1 MNDKTVLLNKM
12 LDKDIP
18 KLINTNKRINDIMT
32 LLNKLKQQEMD
43 TQKMLIMSVIP
54 ALDKC
59 VEDINDINNRLT
71 ALENASGLQP
81 LENANGLQPLENTNG
96 LQQEPVN

>member
-1 MNDKTVLLNKM
+1 MNDKAVLLNKM

-18 KLINTNKRINDIMT
+18 KLINTNKRINDIMAQ
-32 LLNKLKQQEMD
+32 LNKLKQQETD

-59 VEDINDINNRLT
+59 VEDINDINNRI
-71 ALENASGLQP
+71 AV
-81 LENANGLQPLENTNG
+81 LENANGLRPLENAND
-96 LQQEPVN
+96 QQEPAN

>member
-1 MNDKTVLLNKM
+1 MNDKAVLLNKM

-18 KLINTNKRINDIMT
+18 KLINTNKRINDIMAQ
-32 LLNKLKQQEMD
+32 LNKLKQQETD

-59 VEDINDINNRLT
+59 VEDINDINNRIT
-71 ALENASGLQP
+71 A
-81 LENANGLQPLENTNG
+81 LENANGLRPLEQANN
-96 LQQEPVN
+96 QQELAN

>member
-1 MNDKTVLLNKM
+1 MNDKAVILNKM

-18 KLINTNKRINDIMT
+18 KLINMNKRINDIMAQ
-32 LLNKLKQQEMD
+32 LNKLKQQETD

-59 VEDINDINNRLT
+59 VEDINDINDRIT
-71 ALENASGLQP
+71 A
-81 LENANGLQPLENTNG
+81 LENANGLRPLEQANDI
-96 LQQEPVN
+96 QQEPAN